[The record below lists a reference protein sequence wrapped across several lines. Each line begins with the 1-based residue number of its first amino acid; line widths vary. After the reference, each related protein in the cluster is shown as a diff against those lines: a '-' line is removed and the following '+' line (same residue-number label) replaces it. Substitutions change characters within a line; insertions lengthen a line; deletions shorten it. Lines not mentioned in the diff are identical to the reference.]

1 MKLNWHELSERQFI
15 EEFWQQKPVLLRNA
29 ITDFTDPI
37 SANELAGLAMEDFID
52 SRIVSVTDTKW
63 NVQHGPFADFSEQG
77 ESHWSLLVQGVDEY
91 FKDVKALQDYF
102 NFIPG
107 WRFDDVMVS
116 YSTPHSGLGA
126 HIDQYD
132 VFILQGQGKRRWQ
145 AGAVDKQI
153 QQYSP
158 TRNLQLVES
167 FDAVVDAELVAG
179 DIIYI
184 PPFSPHEGKTIDTSL
199 NFSIGFRAPSTKE
212 LFSSFA
218 DFLID
223 CDLGNERYTDTMETL
238 LAEDGDEITRQR
250 IQQQLADLLGNRIV
264 FNEWMAYF
272 HSKSE

>member
-15 EEFWQQKPVLLRNA
+15 EEFWQQKPVLLKNA
-29 ITDFTDPI
+29 IPDFTDPI

-52 SRIVSVTDTKW
+52 SRIVSVSETGWT
-63 NVQHGPFADFSEQG
+63 VQHGPFADFSKQG

-102 NFIPG
+102 GFMPG
-107 WRFDDVMVS
+107 WRFDDIMVS

-145 AGAVDKQI
+145 AGAVDKHI

-158 TRNLQLVES
+158 TRDLRLVES
-167 FDAVVDAELVAG
+167 FDPIVDAELVAG

-184 PPFSPHEGKTIDTSL
+184 PPFSPHEGKTIDSSL
-199 NFSIGFRAPSTKE
+199 NFSIGFRAPSTQE

-218 DFLID
+218 DYLID
-223 CDLGNERYTDTMETL
+223 SDLGNERYTDTLETL
-238 LAEDGDEITRQR
+238 DPRNGDELARERIQSQLAE
-250 IQQQLADLLGNRIV
+250 LLGDKKLIE
-264 FNEWMAYF
+264 EWLDHFQADD
-272 HSKSE
+272 